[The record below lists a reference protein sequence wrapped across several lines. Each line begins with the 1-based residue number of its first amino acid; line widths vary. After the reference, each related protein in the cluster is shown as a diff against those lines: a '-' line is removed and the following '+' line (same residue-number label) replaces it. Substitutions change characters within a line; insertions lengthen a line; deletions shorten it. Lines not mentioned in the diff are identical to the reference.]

1 MAYQWYKNK
10 AGQYLSEQINQR
22 GDYQMRKF
30 MALSLSVV
38 LLLSLA
44 SVALAQEGVTI
55 NFWHTG
61 GSGALAEAVTYATT
75 QFNDTI
81 GKEKG
86 ITVVDTYIGGYDE
99 LTSKIM
105 LSVQAG
111 EQPQVAILANTMVGW
126 FMEDGVLADMMPY
139 AEADGFDVSNI
150 MDPFMLTMGNRDGE
164 LHSVPFFR
172 STPILYYNK
181 GMADAAGLE
190 APKTIEELE
199 AFGKALHKVGDSGE
213 TEVWGFQILKDFGYY
228 NAANL
233 WQLGSSMFTED
244 GSKSPALEDGT
255 MLKVLSDW
263 RRWVDEGWCR
273 SFDSTEQGAK
283 MQELFFQGKLA
294 SFWMSTGGLR
304 NVIKGCEENGV
315 ELGVTTFT
323 TYDPE
328 KPISMIGGGNVGIIG
343 TGNSDEQIAAS
354 WEFIKF
360 LMSDELVA
368 NTSITTGYVPVT
380 KSVAEFPRLVE
391 YWASNPMAKVAY
403 DQLGDAI
410 PQEFP
415 YVPYLQDF
423 TIVCWDASSLLIQDK
438 SINAEEAVE
447 YIKTNTAALFQ

>member
-1 MAYQWYKNK
+1 
-10 AGQYLSEQINQR
+10 
-22 GDYQMRKF
+22 MRKL
-30 MALSLSVV
+30 MAFSLALV

-44 SVALAQEGVTI
+44 TASIAEKEPITV

-61 GSGALAEAVTYATT
+61 GSGALAEAVKYATEK
-75 QFNDTI
+75 FNTTI

-86 ITVVDTYIGGYDE
+86 IVVVDTYIGGYDD
-99 LTSKIM
+99 LTAKIM

-126 FMEDGVLADMMPY
+126 FMEDEVLADMKPF
-139 AEADGFDVSNI
+139 ADADGFDVSNI
-150 MDPFMLTMGNRDGE
+150 LDPFMLTMGNQDGE

-181 GMADAAGLE
+181 GMADAAGLQP
-190 APKTIEELE
+190 PKTIEELE
-199 AFGKALHKVGDSGE
+199 AFAKALHKVGPGGE
-213 TEVWGFQILKDFGYY
+213 VEVWGFEIMKDFGYY

-233 WQLGSSMFTED
+233 WQLGSSMFSED

-273 SFDSTEQGAK
+273 PFDSTDQSAK
-283 MQELFFQGKLA
+283 LQELFFQGKMA

-304 NVIKGCEENGV
+304 NMVKGSADNGI

-328 KPISMIGGGNVGIIG
+328 KPVSMIGGGNVGIIG
-343 TGNSDEQIAAS
+343 TGNSEEQVAAS
-354 WEFIKF
+354 WEFVKM
-360 LMSDELVA
+360 LMSDDVVA

-380 KSVAEFPRLVE
+380 HTVAQFPRLVE
-391 YWASNPMAKVAY
+391 YWGTNPMARVAY
-403 DQLGDAI
+403 DQLDTAI

-423 TIVCWDASSLLIQDK
+423 TIICWDASSLLIQDK
-438 SINAEEAVE
+438 SLSPEEAVQ
-447 YIKTNTAALFQ
+447 YIITNTASLFK

>member
-1 MAYQWYKNK
+1 
-10 AGQYLSEQINQR
+10 
-22 GDYQMRKF
+22 MRKL
-30 MALSLSVV
+30 MALSLALV

-44 SVALAQEGVTI
+44 TASIAEKEPITV

-61 GSGALAEAVTYATT
+61 GSGALAEAVKYATEK
-75 QFNDTI
+75 FNTTI

-86 ITVVDTYIGGYDE
+86 IVVVETYIGGYDD
-99 LTSKIM
+99 LTAKIM

-126 FMEDGVLADMMPY
+126 FMEDEVLADMKPF
-139 AEADGFDVSNI
+139 ADADGFDVSNI
-150 MDPFMLTMGNRDGE
+150 LDPFMLTMGNQDGE

-181 GMADAAGLE
+181 GMADAAGLQP
-190 APKTIEELE
+190 PKTIEELE
-199 AFGKALHKVGDSGE
+199 AFAKALYKVGPSGE
-213 TEVWGFQILKDFGYY
+213 VEVWGFEIMKDFGYY

-273 SFDSTEQGAK
+273 PFDSTDQSAK
-283 MQELFFQGKLA
+283 LQELFFQGKMA
-294 SFWMSTGGLR
+294 SFWMSTGGLGNMVR
-304 NVIKGCEENGV
+304 GSAENGI

-328 KPISMIGGGNVGIIG
+328 KPVSMIGGGNVGIIG
-343 TGNSDEQIAAS
+343 TGNSEEQIAAS
-354 WEFIKF
+354 WEFVKM
-360 LMSDELVA
+360 LMSDDVVA

-380 KSVAEFPRLVE
+380 HTVAQFPRLVE
-391 YWASNPMAKVAY
+391 YWETNPMARVAY
-403 DQLGDAI
+403 DQLDTAV

-423 TIVCWDASSLLIQDK
+423 TIICWDASSLLIQDK
-438 SINAEEAVE
+438 SLSPEEAVQ
-447 YIKTNTAALFQ
+447 YIITNTASLFK

>member
-1 MAYQWYKNK
+1 MKK
-10 AGQYLSEQINQR
+10 LL
-22 GDYQMRKF
+22 
-30 MALSLSVV
+30 ALVLTSV
-38 LLLSLA
+38 LTLSLA
-44 SVALAQEGVTI
+44 AAIPALAEPLVI

-61 GSGALAEAVTYATT
+61 GSGALQEAVQFATNT
-75 QFNDTI
+75 FNETI
-81 GKEKG
+81 GAEKN
-86 ITVVDTYIGGYDE
+86 IQVVETYIGGYDP
-99 LTSKIM
+99 LTAKIQ

-139 AEADGFDVSNI
+139 AKADGFDVSNI
-150 MDPFMLTMGNRDGE
+150 MDPFMLTMGNRDGQ

-181 GMADAAGLE
+181 GMADAAGLTP
-190 APKTIEELE
+190 PKTMAELE
-199 AFGKALHKVGDSGE
+199 AFAKALYKVDEKGE
-213 TEVWGFQILKDFGYY
+213 VQVWGFECMKDFGYY

-233 WQLGSSMFTED
+233 WQLGSAMFTED
-244 GSKSPALEDGT
+244 GTSSPCLEDGA

-273 SFDSTEQGAK
+273 PFDSTDQSAK
-283 MQELFFQGKLA
+283 LTELFFQGKMA

-304 NVIKGCEENGV
+304 NVMKGCADAGI

-323 TYDPE
+323 TYDLE
-328 KPISMIGGGNVGIIG
+328 KPISEIGGGNVGIIG
-343 TGNSDEQIAAS
+343 TGNSEEQIAAS

-380 KSVAEFPRLVE
+380 KSVASYPRLLE
-391 YWASNPMAKVAY
+391 YWQTNPMAKVAY
-403 DQLGDAI
+403 DQLGTAI

-415 YVPYLQDF
+415 YVPFLQDY
-423 TIVCWDASSLLIQDK
+423 TIVCWDATSLLIQDK
-438 SINAEEAVE
+438 SLNAEEAVE
-447 YIKTNTAALFQ
+447 YIKTNTANLF

>member
-1 MAYQWYKNK
+1 MKRILGAFL
-10 AGQYLSEQINQR
+10 ALI
-22 GDYQMRKF
+22 M
-30 MALSLSVV
+30 MLSLTSF
-38 LLLSLA
+38 A
-44 SVALAQEGVTI
+44 VAEKAPLTI

-61 GSGALAEAVTYATT
+61 GSGALADAVNYAIEKFNTT
-75 QFNDTI
+75 V

-86 ITVVDTYIGGYDE
+86 IEVVGTYIGGYDD
-99 LTSKIM
+99 LTAKIM

-126 FMEDGVLADMMPY
+126 FMEDEVLADMMPL
-139 AEADGFDVSNI
+139 AKEDGFDVSNI
-150 MDPFMLTMGNRDGE
+150 LEPFMLTMGNRDGQ

-172 STPILYYNK
+172 STPIFYYNK
-181 GMADAAGLE
+181 GMADAAGLT
-190 APKTIEELE
+190 APKTMEELE
-199 AFGKALHKVGDSGE
+199 AFGKALYKVNASGE
-213 TEVWGFQILKDFGYY
+213 TEVWGFEILKDFGYY

-233 WQLGSSMFTED
+233 WQLGSSMFSED
-244 GSKSPALEDGT
+244 GSKSPALDDGV

-273 SFDSTEQGAK
+273 PFDSTDQSAK

-304 NVIKGCEENGV
+304 NVVKGCAENGI

-343 TGNSDEQIAAS
+343 EGNSKEQIAAS
-354 WEFIKF
+354 WEFIKL
-360 LMSDELVA
+360 LMSDDVMA
-368 NTSITTGYVPVT
+368 NTSISTGYVPAT
-380 KSVAEFPRLVE
+380 HSVAAYPRLVE
-391 YWASNPMAKVAY
+391 YWAQNPMAKVAY
-403 DQLGDAI
+403 DQLGTAV

-423 TIVCWDASSLLIQDK
+423 TIVCWDASSLLVQDK
-438 SINAEEAVE
+438 SISAEEAVE
-447 YIKTNTAALFQ
+447 YIKTNTASLFK

>member
-1 MAYQWYKNK
+1 
-10 AGQYLSEQINQR
+10 
-22 GDYQMRKF
+22 MRKM
-30 MALSLSVV
+30 MALILVLA
-38 LLLSLA
+38 LLLSITSLTSA
-44 SVALAQEGVTI
+44 EKEPIIV

-61 GSGALAEAVTYATT
+61 GSGALADAVNFATEK
-75 QFNDTI
+75 FNTTI

-86 ITVVDTYIGGYDE
+86 IEVVPTYIGGYDD
-99 LTSKIM
+99 LTAKIM
-105 LSVQAG
+105 LSVRAG

-126 FMEDGVLADMMPY
+126 FMEDEVLADMKPF
-139 AEADGFDVSNI
+139 ADADGFDVSNI
-150 MDPFMLTMGNRDGE
+150 LEPFMLTMGNRDGK

-181 GMADAAGLE
+181 GMADAAGLQP
-190 APKTIEELE
+190 PKTIEELE
-199 AFGKALHKVGDSGE
+199 AFAKALYKVGPGGE
-213 TEVWGFQILKDFGYY
+213 VEVWGFEIMKDFGYY

-233 WQLGSSMFTED
+233 WQLGSSMFSED

-273 SFDSTEQGAK
+273 PFDSTDQSAK
-283 MQELFFQGKLA
+283 LQELFFQGKIACL
-294 SFWMSTGGLR
+294 WMSTGALGNMVR
-304 NVIKGCEENGV
+304 GSTENGI

-323 TYDPE
+323 TYDIE

-343 TGNSDEQIAAS
+343 TGNSEEQIAAS
-354 WEFIKF
+354 WEFIKM
-360 LMSDELVA
+360 LMSDEVVA

-380 KSVAEFPRLVE
+380 HSVAKYPRLVE
-391 YWASNPMAKVAY
+391 YWEANPMAKVAY
-403 DQLGDAI
+403 DQLGTAV

-438 SINAEEAVE
+438 SLTPEEAVQ
-447 YIKTNTAALFQ
+447 YIITNTADLFK

>member
-1 MAYQWYKNK
+1 
-10 AGQYLSEQINQR
+10 
-22 GDYQMRKF
+22 MRKL
-30 MALSLSVV
+30 MAFSLALV

-44 SVALAQEGVTI
+44 TASIAEKEPITV

-61 GSGALAEAVTYATT
+61 GSGALAEAVKYATEK
-75 QFNDTI
+75 FNTTI

-86 ITVVDTYIGGYDE
+86 IVVVDTYIGGYDD
-99 LTSKIM
+99 LTAKIM

-126 FMEDGVLADMMPY
+126 FMEDEVLADMKPF
-139 AEADGFDVSNI
+139 ADADGFDVSNI
-150 MDPFMLTMGNRDGE
+150 LDPFMLTMGNQDGE

-181 GMADAAGLE
+181 GMADAAGLQP
-190 APKTIEELE
+190 PKTIEELE
-199 AFGKALHKVGDSGE
+199 AFAKALHKVGPGGE
-213 TEVWGFQILKDFGYY
+213 VEVWGFEIMKDFGYY

-273 SFDSTEQGAK
+273 PFDSTDQSAK
-283 MQELFFQGKLA
+283 LQELFFQGKMA

-304 NVIKGCEENGV
+304 NMVKGSAENGI

-328 KPISMIGGGNVGIIG
+328 KPVSMIGGGNVGIIG
-343 TGNSDEQIAAS
+343 TGNSEEQIAAS
-354 WEFIKF
+354 WEFVKM
-360 LMSDELVA
+360 LMSDDVVA

-380 KSVAEFPRLVE
+380 HTVAQFPRLVE
-391 YWASNPMAKVAY
+391 YWGTNPMARVAY
-403 DQLGDAI
+403 DQLDTAI

-423 TIVCWDASSLLIQDK
+423 TIICWDASSLLIQDK
-438 SINAEEAVE
+438 SLSPEEAVQ
-447 YIKTNTAALFQ
+447 YIITNTAALFK